1 MTGKI
6 SPLKHGEFTGYVELE
21 LSKARTKH
29 GDVKSMHEAYAIIHE
44 ELLEFRDM
52 VYSDTCKLDP
62 IAAGAELVQISAMA
76 QRVYEDLIGFPPYD
90 FQTVALTKRLHDRI

>member
-29 GDVKSMHEAYAIIHE
+29 GDVKSMHE